1 MTITELADLLGLKT
15 ATLRYYEDIG
25 LITANRAT
33 NGNREYDPEQVDRA
47 KRVVLFRH
55 AGVSIKELEQL
66 FSNEMSD
73 QSALKML
80 EEAKRRIEIKQ
91 AKLQETMDFLDY
103 KTKWHEEQI
112 RKSAQISQEQ
122 VSGK

>member
-103 KTKWHEEQI
+103 KTKWHKEQI
-112 RKSAQISQEQ
+112 KNSTKISQKQ
-122 VSGK
+122 TSGK